1 MYARKRTLNTP
12 PVRLVLNVPEA
23 AEAIG
28 VGIRTLQKLI
38 YSGKL
43 PAVREGRSVRVRVAD
58 LEAYLEAK
66 VSSNVA

>member
-1 MYARKRTLNTP
+1 MWARKQTVNTP
-12 PVRLVLNVPEA
+12 PLRLVLTVPEA

-43 PAVREGRSVRVRVAD
+43 PAVREGRSVRVRISD

-66 VSSNVA
+66 IHGEVA

>member
-1 MYARKRTLNTP
+1 MYARKITSTTQ
-12 PVRLVLNVPEA
+12 PVRFVLNVPEA

-38 YSGKL
+38 YAGKL
-43 PAVREGRSVRVRVAD
+43 PVVREGRSVRVRIAD

-66 VSSNVA
+66 VNGAA